1 MYKYALSFLNQY
13 VEVSTYLTKDNL
25 YGKIINVT
33 PYDIA
38 LLRDHIE
45 KSSSDNYTLYIPL
58 SSIISIKKI

>member
-1 MYKYALSFLNQY
+1 MYKYALSFFNEY
-13 VEVSTYLTKDNL
+13 VEITTYLTKNNL

-33 PYDIA
+33 PYDVA